1 MKLALKA
8 IHYREHAENRWVREQ
23 VAFVQIN
30 DGTARVVGTVMIITT
45 LTRDER
51 CLARQ
56 NDCPGDVSL
65 NSGP

>member
-1 MKLALKA
+1 MRLTP
-8 IHYREHAENRWVREQ
+8 IHYREYAENRWVREQ

-30 DGTARVVGTVMIITT
+30 DGTTRVVGTVMVVTT
-45 LTRDER
+45 FTWDEC

-65 NSGP
+65 NGGP